1 MTVRYPLHG
10 LARRH
15 ILPRVSGWRIYVLAA
30 MLASC
35 ALALAACGGGSG
47 GGSSSTSSNASG
59 TTTENNTT
67 GDPAVAKAFENYSG
81 EKNVTCVTSG
91 VTNLSD
97 NKPVFLCTGQES
109 GGSAVPCAPM
119 VWDGK
124 KVYKPDVNGAF
135 DTGNGTF
142 SC

>member
-1 MTVRYPLHG
+1 MAL
-10 LARRH
+10 LA
-15 ILPRVSGWRIYVLAA
+15 
-30 MLASC
+30 
-35 ALALAACGGGSG
+35 AACGGGSG
-47 GGSSSTSSNASG
+47 SGSATSSTSS
-59 TTTENNTT
+59 TVTTENNTT
-67 GDPAVAKAFENYSG
+67 GDPAVAKAFESYSG
-81 EKNVTCVTSG
+81 EKDVTCVTSG

-97 NKPVFLCTGQES
+97 SKPVFLCTGTEP

>member
-1 MTVRYPLHG
+1 MG
-10 LARRH
+10 ARRA
-15 ILPRVSGWRIYVLAA
+15 REKGQGEGD
-30 MLASC
+30 
-35 ALALAACGGGSG
+35 GGGSDTR
-47 GGSSSTSSNASG
+47 GGSSSTTSTGSTG
-59 TTTENNTT
+59 TNGNNTT
-67 GDPAVAKAFENYSG
+67 GDPAVAKAFEAYSG

-97 NKPVFLCTGQES
+97 GKPVFLCTGEES
-109 GGSAVPCAPM
+109 GGTAVPCAPM
-119 VWDGK
+119 VWNGS